1 MWKCPKCKEESE
13 DNFDSCSSCGTGRD
27 GSPPTKFA
35 TCPHCGKD
43 VAATD
48 SACVHCGGTTKE
60 DESIR
65 PVYIMMNDVVGASL
79 QKPAAPPP
87 FYPPSGAPSCPQCA
101 SSEHLIKASAAYE
114 QGTSAISGRGRQ
126 AGGAFYRA
134 GDGGVGIAPIVTRT
148 SFRGTQQTALA
159 ERLSPPVMPRISDG
173 GMVMLAIGGGIS
185 VFTLMFMLS
194 TDRRDDQWGVLVIF
208 VFGIGLTGL
217 GIWMRKSDMRSYK
230 TGVMKYNQAYTQWMR
245 LWYCTKCGGTCY
257 F

>member
-126 AGGAFYRA
+126 AGGVLPCRGWRRGYCANCYTHKFSRNTTDCFGRKAFA
-134 GDGGVGIAPIVTRT
+134 A
-148 SFRGTQQTALA
+148 SNA
-159 ERLSPPVMPRISDG
+159 EDIR
-173 GMVMLAIGGGIS
+173 
-185 VFTLMFMLS
+185 
-194 TDRRDDQWGVLVIF
+194 RRDGNACNWGRHQCFHLNVYAEH
-208 VFGIGLTGL
+208 GSEG
-217 GIWMRKSDMRSYK
+217 
-230 TGVMKYNQAYTQWMR
+230 
-245 LWYCTKCGGTCY
+245 
-257 F
+257 